1 MNKKKTLGV
10 LIPYYCNNEICER
23 EAKILVRLLKE
34 QLSDDMLLC
43 IYEDG
48 QYSEWL
54 HEEFKNFN
62 NVKIMGSE
70 INKGVSYAKNQI
82 LDYLIDKVKYILFLD
97 MDDYIDD
104 DYLPMVW
111 EYCADNTHDIIE
123 TLFSIRNQLITFE
136 REKIRS
142 TPVGSAIKVEV
153 IGKNRFKE
161 NVQIGEDTDFMNTI
175 VDLTK
180 HRKKLCKTIYYY
192 QLGIN
197 PDSLTIKYERREID
211 KERGKEN
218 DKRNSKVKQ

>member
-1 MNKKKTLGV
+1 MNKKTLGI
-10 LIPYYCNNEICER
+10 LIPYYRNNDICER
-23 EAKILVRLLKE
+23 EFKILVNLIKK
-34 QLSDDMLLC
+34 QLNDDMILC

-48 QYSEWL
+48 QYSPWL
-54 HEEFKNFN
+54 YEEFEDFKNVIIKSN
-62 NVKIMGSE
+62 TENH
-70 INKGVSYAKNQI
+70 GVSYAKNQI
-82 LDYLIDKVKYILFLD
+82 LDYLINKVKYILFMD
-97 MDDYIDD
+97 SDDYIDD

-123 TLFSIRNQLITFE
+123 TLFSIRNQLISFE
-136 REKIRS
+136 RDKIRS

-153 IGKNRFKE
+153 IGKNRFQE

-175 VDLTK
+175 VDLNK

-211 KERGKEN
+211 KERGKKNE
-218 DKRNSKVKQ
+218 